1 MSACRLDRGDLK
13 LLVCKNEWHCRL
25 ARKSLRQEP
34 LARRGALLQGS
45 RRVRRDPQR
54 LADGAVFADSAA
66 RGGRCA
72 PLCREPAPTPGR
84 EAFLGLRCRST
95 GPFLVVAQQAL
106 NQGRSRVSSYAKTP
120 ASTARLRPVLTSFL
134 QHDGLPFS
142 EVLSAEDVHE
152 AFDAAGASFADDQE
166 EAVYTPE
173 VTLWAFLS
181 QVLFKG
187 EQRSCLAAVSR
198 VLVLL
203 VALGRPPC
211 AKNSGA
217 YCRARA
223 KIPTPVIRRLA
234 TQTAER
240 AEQQLPKRWRWRG
253 RHVKLVDGFTVSMPD
268 TPANQQ
274 EYPQPNTQKPGLGFP
289 LARCVVLLS
298 LASGMVADLEI
309 GPYAGKETG
318 ETALLRA
325 MLARLQD
332 GDIVLADR
340 HYCSYFMIALL
351 CALGVDFVVR
361 LHQCRTADF
370 RQGRRLGR
378 GDHTVAW
385 QRPEQPEWMDDATYA
400 SMPATITVREIEV
413 RVQQPGFRTEAF
425 VVVTTLLDAE
435 EYTAE
440 EVSEL
445 YRQRWLAELDIRVIK
460 STLGFDVLRCQTPE
474 MVRKELWT
482 ALLAYNLIRQTM
494 LQAAKGARCSPRE
507 LSFTHALQTIG
518 ASWGV
523 VVVLSAEAQIVL
535 IDASLAGLADQRIG
549 DRPDRVEPRQIKR
562 RPKSHKWLT
571 KPRSEARAEL
581 LHGAERDY

>member
-1 MSACRLDRGDLK
+1 MSLYTKTPSACRF
-13 LLVCKNEWHCRL
+13 
-25 ARKSLRQEP
+25 Q
-34 LARRGALLQGS
+34 
-45 RRVRRDPQR
+45 
-54 LADGAVFADSAA
+54 
-66 RGGRCA
+66 
-72 PLCREPAPTPGR
+72 
-84 EAFLGLRCRST
+84 
-95 GPFLVVAQQAL
+95 
-106 NQGRSRVSSYAKTP
+106 
-120 ASTARLRPVLTSFL
+120 PVLTSFL
-134 QHDGLPFS
+134 QHDGLPFAA
-142 EVLSAEDVHE
+142 VVSAEDIE
-152 AFDAAGASFADDQE
+152 AVFDAEGASFADDQD
-166 EAVYTPE
+166 EAVYTPA

-187 EQRSCLAAVSR
+187 EHRSCLAAVSR

-217 YCRARA
+217 YCKARA
-223 KIPTPVIRRLA
+223 KIPTRVIRRLA
-234 TQTAER
+234 TEVAAGAER
-240 AEQQLPKRWRWRG
+240 RLPGKWLWRG

-268 TPANQQ
+268 TPANQE
-274 EYPQPNTQKPGLGFP
+274 EYPQPTTQKPGVGFP

-298 LASGMVADLEI
+298 LATGMTTDLEI

-325 MLARLQD
+325 MLERLQD

-340 HYCSYFMIALL
+340 HYCSYFLIALL

-370 RQGRRLGR
+370 RRGRRLSK
-378 GDHTVAW
+378 GDHIVSW
-385 QRPEQPEWMDDATYA
+385 QRPDQPDWMDDATYT
-400 SMPATITVREIEV
+400 SMPESITVREIEV
-413 RVQQPGFRTEAF
+413 QVHQPGFRTESF

-445 YRQRWLAELDIRVIK
+445 YRKRWLAELDIRVIK

-494 LQAAKGARCSPRE
+494 LQAAEGAGCSPRE
-507 LSFTHALQTIG
+507 LSFTHALQTVA
-518 ASWGV
+518 ASWIV
-523 VVVLSAEAQIVL
+523 VIVLSAETQIV
-535 IDASLAGLADQRIG
+535 IISASLAGLAEQRIG
-549 DRPDRVEPRQIKR
+549 DRPDRVEPREIKR
-562 RPKSHKWLT
+562 RPKPHKLLT
-571 KPRSEARAEL
+571 TPRAEARAKL
-581 LHGAERDY
+581 LQGAGHN